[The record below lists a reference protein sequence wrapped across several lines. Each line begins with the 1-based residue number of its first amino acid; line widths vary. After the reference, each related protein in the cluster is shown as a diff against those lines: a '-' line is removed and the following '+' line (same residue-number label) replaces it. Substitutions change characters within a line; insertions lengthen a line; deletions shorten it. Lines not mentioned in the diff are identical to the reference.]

1 MRRALLTSWTA
12 GLLIA
17 ALMPAAVSASTPAS
31 TVSFV
36 SDSSWTAY
44 SDAGLMSPLGSAEEV
59 CLNSTNPT
67 TGAYAGGC
75 PSGPVNFNAPY
86 NGAWAANLTT
96 SPTAYWIW
104 APGVDGSTS
113 VAVDPT
119 VYFSKTFDLTYAVR
133 DATIWV
139 AADNDAQVFVNGTSV
154 GTVGDV
160 STPGSDSSS
169 YNQTYSFTIPAT
181 DFVAG
186 TNVITVLGVNAPL
199 SGATT
204 YQADPAGVVFGGTI
218 DLAGYEP
225 SGTTCLGDPG
235 HQILAPIASDG
246 SSIFKQGSTVPAK
259 FRVCDAL
266 GNSIGTPG
274 VVTSFYLTS
283 YHDGTSATGQTLAV
297 DSTTPDTAFRWD
309 STNQQWIFNISTKSL
324 SAGDTY
330 DYEITL
336 NDGSVIDFSFGLK

>member
-1 MRRALLTSWTA
+1 MRRALLGSLTA

-17 ALMPAAVSASTPAS
+17 ALVPAAVSASTPVS

-36 SDSSWTAY
+36 SDSTWTAY
-44 SDAGLMSPLGSAEEV
+44 SDAGLSASLGSAEEV

-75 PSGPVNFNAPY
+75 PAGAANFNAPY
-86 NGAWAANLTT
+86 NGAWAADLSA

-104 APGVDGSTS
+104 APGVTAAT
-113 VAVDPT
+113 AVTTDPT
-119 VYFSKTFDLTYAVR
+119 VYFSKTFDLTTSVE
-133 DATIWV
+133 DASIWV
-139 AADNDAQVFVNGTSV
+139 AADNDAQVFVNGFPV

-169 YNQTYSFTIPAT
+169 YNQTHAFTIPAA
-181 DFVAG
+181 DFLPG
-186 TNVITVLGVNAPL
+186 SNTITVLGVNAPL

-204 YQADPAGVVFGGTI
+204 YQTNPAGVVFGGTI
-218 DLAGYEP
+218 DLGYQP
-225 SGTTCLGDPG
+225 AGTTCLGDPG
-235 HQILAPIASDG
+235 HQILPPIASDG
-246 SSIFKQGSTVPAK
+246 TSIFKQGSTVPAK

-274 VVTSFYLTS
+274 VVSSFTLLS
-283 YHDGTSATGQTLAV
+283 AVQIGGSGTINETIV
-297 DSTTPDTAFRWD
+297 STTPDTVFRWD
-309 STNQQWIFNISTKSL
+309 STGQQWIFNISTKNL
-324 SAGDTY
+324 MAG
-330 DYEITL
+330 YEYSYAITL